1 MAKWSIPLL
10 KRRQEPEFKP
20 DTAGSSFRKVLHITY
35 QQRMNYLRWGLYIAV
50 CVLALIVQDTIMS
63 RISIF
68 GATTDLV
75 PAAILLIA
83 VIENGEVG
91 SLFALIA
98 SIIYFFSG
106 SAPLAYCVGLITVFG
121 MAASLFRQKYWHR
134 SAGSVVLSA
143 GVAGVAYELGLWGFG
158 LFLGLTRW
166 DRAGFFLL
174 TGLYNAAVMIPM
186 YFLFARIGSIGGN
199 QWKE

>member
-1 MAKWSIPLL
+1 MAKWSIPFL

-20 DTAGSSFRKVLHITY
+20 DASGSSFRKVLHMTQ
-35 QQRMNYLRWGLYIAV
+35 QQRLTYLRWGLYIAV
-50 CVLALIVQDTIMS
+50 CLLALIVQDTIMS
-63 RISIF
+63 RVSIL
-68 GATTDLV
+68 GATTDLA
-75 PAAILLIA
+75 PAALLLIA
-83 VIENGEVG
+83 VIENSEVG
-91 SLFALIA
+91 SLFALFA
-98 SIIYFFSG
+98 SIFYFFSG

-143 GVAGVAYELGLWGFG
+143 GVAGLAYEIGLWGVGVF
-158 LFLGLTRW
+158 FGLTRW
-166 DRAGFFLL
+166 DRVGIFFL

-186 YFLFARIGSIGGN
+186 YFLLAKIGTIGGN

>member
-1 MAKWSIPLL
+1 MVKWSIPFL

-20 DTAGSSFRKVLHITY
+20 DVSGSSFRKVLHMTQ
-35 QQRMNYLRWGLYIAV
+35 QQRMTYLRWGLYIAA

-63 RISIF
+63 RVSIF
-68 GATTDLV
+68 GATTDLA

-98 SIIYFFSG
+98 SVIYFFSG
-106 SAPLAYCVGLITVFG
+106 SAPVAYCVGLITILG

-143 GVAGVAYELGLWGFG
+143 GVAGVAYELGLWGVG
-158 LFLGLTRW
+158 VFLGLTRW
-166 DRAGFFLL
+166 DRVSVFLL

-186 YFLFARIGSIGGN
+186 YHLFAKIGSIGGN